1 MKNKLEEKNYNE
13 RSKLLSLII
22 AIELICIVAMAAYGI
37 HSFINYK
44 DYTMNI
50 MIRKIERQDWNSLL
64 SFYSSGYNP
73 DKKYSE
79 EELMVLATAEY
90 YDHASLHAAAVY
102 AGDTSSAERE
112 KKYMDEAYEQMGIYQ
127 ECKQDIDEYISN
139 MGN

>member
-13 RSKLLSLII
+13 RSKLLNLII

-50 MIRKIERQDWNSLL
+50 MIRKIEQQDWNSLL

-102 AGDTSSAERE
+102 AGDTSSAER
-112 KKYMDEAYEQMGIYQ
+112 
-127 ECKQDIDEYISN
+127 
-139 MGN
+139 

>member
-13 RSKLLSLII
+13 RSKLLNLII

-50 MIRKIERQDWNSLL
+50 MIRKIEQQDWNSLL
-64 SFYSSGYNP
+64 SYYSSGYNP

-79 EELMVLATAEY
+79 E
-90 YDHASLHAAAVY
+90 
-102 AGDTSSAERE
+102 
-112 KKYMDEAYEQMGIYQ
+112 
-127 ECKQDIDEYISN
+127 
-139 MGN
+139 